1 MKNLESEEKSPKSWL
16 VEYFKHPVVRKIIID
31 LAVFSLIFF
40 SFQMSLML
48 VLRTSNPFFA
58 VTSNSMK
65 HNGDSWKTYF
75 LDQGQDPSNFP
86 LQGGFER
93 GDMLVVQGAS
103 AGDIVVGDVIVFHVS
118 GGGEFTH
125 RVVEKMEVDNSPAF
139 RTKGDANQYSL
150 ELELSVKQ
158 NQIMGKAVF
167 VIPKLGYIS
176 LWSSGK

>member
-1 MKNLESEEKSPKSWL
+1 MKNFDSEEKSPKSGL
-16 VEYFKHPVVRKIIID
+16 IEFFKHPVVRKIIID

-93 GDMLVVQGAS
+93 GDMLVVQGVDAK
-103 AGDIVVGDVIVFHVS
+103 DIAIGDVIVFRVS
-118 GGGEFTH
+118 GRGEFTH
-125 RVVEKMEVDNSPAF
+125 RVVEKMGVDNSLAF
-139 RTKGDANQYSL
+139 RTKGDANLDSSSF
-150 ELELSVKQ
+150 ELSITS

-167 VIPKLGYIS
+167 AIPKLGYIS